1 MTAPVSLAF
10 RKLCC
15 CAKGYNARLFK
26 ITCVNFMSITAN
38 SNAATQPGAVPVVQP
53 TSYLTLHYRL
63 AAKNGD
69 EIISTFRDNPA
80 TLQLGAGQLAAALE
94 QCLIGLEEGAEQ
106 VFELPPE
113 QGFGQR
119 NPELVQQVSLAT
131 LKENSNLDEEYAIG
145 DLVEFNAPSGGK
157 FAGVL
162 KSLDATSGLFDFNH
176 PLAGQNIIFEVRI
189 IGIL

>member
-1 MTAPVSLAF
+1 
-10 RKLCC
+10 
-15 CAKGYNARLFK
+15 
-26 ITCVNFMSITAN
+26 MSTTSN
-38 SNAATQPGAVPVVQP
+38 SNAASDDSAMPVVNP

-63 AAKNGD
+63 AAKNGV
-69 EIISTFRDNPA
+69 EIISTFKDNPA
-80 TLQLGAGQLAAALE
+80 TLQLGTGQLAAALE
-94 QCLIGLEEGAEQ
+94 QCLIGLEEGADQ

-119 NPELVQQVSLAT
+119 NPELVQHVSLAT
-131 LKENSNLDEEYAIG
+131 LKENSNLDEEYVIG

-162 KSLDATSGLFDFNH
+162 KSLDETSGLFDFNH
-176 PLAGQNIIFEVRI
+176 PLAGQDITFEVRI